1 MRFQIKLLSFTCS
14 PLRLLLSSPILT
26 LSFSSGNLFEFSWK
40 EAIELFVRT
49 AIKIVGCWTKAIEV
63 EGCRLPEKKVA
74 FSGEKEEEEEEAEV
88 RIGVE
93 A

>member
-1 MRFQIKLLSFTCS
+1 M
-14 PLRLLLSSPILT
+14 
-26 LSFSSGNLFEFSWK
+26 
-40 EAIELFVRT
+40 FVRT

-74 FSGEKEEEEEEAEV
+74 FSGENEEEEEEEEEEEV

>member
-1 MRFQIKLLSFTCS
+1 M
-14 PLRLLLSSPILT
+14 
-26 LSFSSGNLFEFSWK
+26 
-40 EAIELFVRT
+40 FVRT

-74 FSGEKEEEEEEAEV
+74 FSGEKEEEEQEEEEEEAEV